1 MGRILHGAGVCA
13 AIAASLASCPAYA
26 AELQTLDRGWPPG
39 WSRFGAAE
47 TAALGLVGAGV
58 VLLEF
63 FVAPPSTPNWD
74 KPVLFD
80 DAARNALRAGSVSGR
95 SRAAIASD
103 VGYFGLPIYAV
114 GVEAG
119 LMTWLGRGQ
128 GDAALQLALINL
140 EVIAVN
146 GLLTRVTQRGV
157 GRARPDHVDPA
168 DNTSFFS
175 GHTSVAFS
183 MASAICVQH
192 SRIEIYGGI
201 ADKVVCPAAL
211 TAATATGLLRIVA
224 DRHFASDVL
233 AGAILGSLVGATI
246 SWLHLRGE
254 GRAPASLSLAPADRA
269 LVYTGSF

>member
-13 AIAASLASCPAYA
+13 AIAASLGSSPVAA
-26 AELQTLDRGWPPG
+26 AERQTLDRGWPPG
-39 WSRFGAAE
+39 WSRFGPVE
-47 TAALGLVGAGV
+47 TAAVGVVGAGV

-63 FVAPPSTPNWD
+63 FVKPPSSPNWD
-74 KPVLFD
+74 KSILFD
-80 DAARNALRAGSVSGR
+80 DAARGALRAGSVGGR
-95 SRAAIASD
+95 SRAATASD

-119 LMTWLGRGQ
+119 LATWLGRGQ
-128 GDAALQLALINL
+128 ADAALQLALINL

-146 GLLTRVTQRGV
+146 GLLTRVTQRAV
-157 GRARPDHVDPA
+157 GRARPDHADLA

-183 MASAICVQH
+183 MASALCVEH

-246 SWLHLRGE
+246 AWLHLRADG
-254 GRAPASLSLAPADRA
+254 GAPASLSLGRAERA